1 MNKLAGHPGVKRDA
15 AMHKSYLKLVKEKA
29 PGVFEAVEEV
39 KARIEEKLR
48 AYDDR
53 KKMLDDIH
61 RREEALTAQRVA
73 DEEKRQ
79 QHESSSGDDRAELRS
94 TSPEFDDS
102 KFDEHLRRFRAA
114 VTNAVDHQSQAS
126 YPELPHLV
134 HQQQKWTSHQREVHV
149 DPPSL
154 PPKPAIIADESHP
167 PIPPKLSES
176 TAVEPRTHK
185 SLAKTEGGK
194 PLKTIF
200 LPLSLESKF
209 LDTAMPNTQKKLE
222 TCGILC
228 GKLSLDAFF
237 ITTLVIPQQESTEN
251 TCQTKDEE
259 TMFEYIDSKNLF
271 VLGWIHTHPTQ
282 SCFLS
287 SIDLHTHNAY
297 QIMLPEA
304 IAMVC
309 SPSKT
314 PSLGIF
320 RLTDPTGMN
329 IISKCNRAGFHPHD
343 EHGLYTTCDRKQ
355 HAGHVITKDG
365 LPFECVDLR
374 KQ

>member
-1 MNKLAGHPGVKRDA
+1 MNKLAGHPGLKKDA
-15 AMHKSYLKLVKEKA
+15 AIHKSYLKLVKEKA
-29 PGVFEAVEEV
+29 PRVFKAVEEA
-39 KARIEEKLR
+39 KAIIEENLR
-48 AYDDR
+48 VFEER
-53 KKMLDDIH
+53 KKALEEIH
-61 RREEALTAQRVA
+61 KREESTKAQRLA
-73 DEEKRQ
+73 DEAKRQ
-79 QHESSSGDDRAELRS
+79 QRQSDNTDNQVQLIS
-94 TSPEFDDS
+94 TSSEFDDS
-102 KFDEHLRRFRAA
+102 KFDEHLRRFREA
-114 VTNAVDHQSQAS
+114 VSNTTGRQSQAS
-126 YPELPHLV
+126 YPDLPHLV
-134 HQQQKWTSHQREVHV
+134 HQQQSSINHEMATDV

-154 PPKPAIIADESHP
+154 PPKPATVDDESHP
-167 PIPPKLSES
+167 PIPPKLPGS
-176 TAVEPRTHK
+176 TAVETSTHK

-209 LDTAMPNTQKKLE
+209 LEIAIPNTQKKLE

-259 TMFEYIDSKNLF
+259 TMFEYVDSKNLF

-287 SIDLHTHNAY
+287 SVDLHTQNAY

-320 RLTDPTGMN
+320 RLTDPTGIN
-329 IISKCNRAGFHPHD
+329 IISKCNRSGFHHH
-343 EHGLYTTCDRKQ
+343 EEYGLYTTCDRKQ

-374 KQ
+374 KR